1 MSGISKL
8 VIKAYNDDGFAS
20 LKGEFSASINPANLK
35 ITSTVDYT
43 TSQGM
48 GSASMALRYNVSP
61 PRTLNFKLLF
71 DNTGI
76 IPDAGINV
84 KDQLERLRNV
94 VYDFQEEL
102 SSPYYIRVIWGV
114 IDFKGKLINLDTSYT
129 MFQADGSP
137 IRAEVDIT
145 VLEEVD
151 SAGITKA
158 LKAQSDAAI
167 SEFTPGVTTDML
179 GGAVVGGM
187 VGATGGALA
196 STAVGKATTDANTGA
211 PGTATQQQA
220 VNEGMVE
227 ETSPNATGAPAS
239 KTAAAGAAGSNQN
252 AQKST
257 TNPADNQKK
266 GLAEDTNTSSG
277 TGLKEVKSGDTVP
290 SIAKNALGNP
300 NLSKA
305 LGTLN
310 GLNSLRD
317 LLPGLKL
324 AIPFSLAA
332 LLAALLAWAKKHA
345 KEGGAYLKKK
355 GQAGKQKAVKGK
367 EKVKE
372 KAKEVKA
379 KH

>member
-35 ITSTVDYT
+35 ITSAVDYT

-61 PRTLNFKLLF
+61 PRTLTFKLLF

-76 IPDAGINV
+76 IPDSGTNV
-84 KDQLERLRNV
+84 KDQLEQLRNV

-167 SEFTPGVTTDML
+167 SEFAPGIMSGVA
-179 GGAVVGGM
+179 GGALVGGM
-187 VGATGGALA
+187 AGAAGGTLAGAAVSKAASDTG
-196 STAVGKATTDANTGA
+196 TGA
-211 PGTATQQQA
+211 PGTATQEEA
-220 VNEGMVE
+220 VNGGMAG
-227 ETSPNATGAPAS
+227 ETSPNATGAAPSGA
-239 KTAAAGAAGSNQN
+239 AAAGAAGTQTSN
-252 AQKST
+252 A
-257 TNPADNQKK
+257 NPADNQKN

-290 SIAKNALGNP
+290 SIAKDALGNP

-317 LLPGLKL
+317 LVPGLKL

-355 GQAGKQKAVKGK
+355 GQAGKQKAEKGK

-379 KH
+379 KHQSHK